1 MNSYLKLSSGS
12 EVFPMNRHRILVV
25 GLFSLLCYC
34 HGVKA
39 QETPA
44 LHEIFEDNRN
54 GWSLFERPYAKSMIA
69 NGAMYMEVADG
80 DIGFFNQK
88 HFQLDP
94 SKDFKLETIVEVRN
108 FRNGSFGLVW
118 GADEY
123 SNYQAMDISQN
134 GFFHIYSFKKKKV
147 TPILRP
153 DFLPTPLEEA
163 RKHTIVVRKTGGEI
177 FFEFNGQLLAQAKF
191 TPFQGTY
198 LGFHLRGQVSVKV
211 YEFNIYQETPEIRQ
225 AESTIANTVKENLG
239 SKINSQYSEKGVV
252 ISADGATLYVAR
264 GEHPKNFGSL
274 KKDDIWFSEKDS
286 VGEWAELQNIG
297 TPLNNSGNNFVI
309 SAAPDGNNLLVAN
322 TYLPDGRNLGGG
334 VSLTKRS
341 PTGWSIPEN
350 LVIND
355 YYNNADFV
363 DYCLSPNQNVLVM
376 ALERNDT
383 KGDMDLYCSFL
394 KSDNTWSAPA
404 HMGQE
409 VNSFAMDFSPF
420 IAADNETLY
429 FSSYGHP
436 GYGSADIFV
445 SRRLDDTWT
454 KWTEPE
460 NLGPDINTN
469 TWEANYTLDARGEY
483 AYLASVQ
490 HSMGNSDIF
499 RIPLPASARPK
510 PVVLVTGI
518 VLDASTGQPI
528 EAQIK
533 YFSLEDVGK
542 ELGQA
547 SSHPVTGRYTI
558 ILPAGGVYGFNAE
571 REGYIP
577 ESANLNASDINM
589 YAELQQN
596 LLLAPINVGAS
607 VRLNNIFFN
616 TNEAILQKESFAELD
631 RIIKLL
637 QAHPKMEIEIAGH
650 TDNTGTA
657 DYNLKLSQE
666 RSQAVIDYL
675 QTKGLSGRA
684 TAKGYGDTKPKTAN
698 ETEEGRS
705 LNRRVEIVIRKM

>member
-1 MNSYLKLSSGS
+1 MLL
-12 EVFPMNRHRILVV
+12 MNRHRILVA
-25 GLFSLLCYC
+25 GFFSLLSYC
-34 HGVKA
+34 SSVKA

-44 LHEIFEDNRN
+44 LHENFEDNRN
-54 GWSLFERPYAKSMIA
+54 GWSLFERQYARSMISK
-69 NGAMYMEVADG
+69 GALYMDVAEG
-80 DIGFFNQK
+80 DVGFFNQK
-88 HFQLDP
+88 HLQLDP
-94 SKDFKLETIVEVRN
+94 SKDFKLETTFEFKN
-108 FRNGSFGLVW
+108 FRSGSFGLVW
-118 GADEY
+118 GAGESGGKQVFDF
-123 SNYQAMDISQN
+123 NQN
-134 GFFHIYSFKKKKV
+134 GFFHVYIFKKNRV
-147 TPILRP
+147 IPILRP
-153 DFLPTPLEEA
+153 DFLPIPLQEEK
-163 RKHTIVVRKTGGEI
+163 KHTLTIKKVDQEI
-177 FFEFNGQLLAQAKF
+177 FFELDGQLLGKAKF
-191 TPFQGTY
+191 TAFQGTY
-198 LGFHLRGQVSVKV
+198 VGFRLRGRVSLKV
-211 YEFNIYQETPEIRQ
+211 YEFNAYQDIKEIRSVNAVTL
-225 AESTIANTVKENLG
+225 AESKENLG
-239 SKINSQYSEKGVV
+239 TKINSQHAEKGAV
-252 ISADGATLYVAR
+252 ISPDGAILYVAR
-264 GEHPKNFGSL
+264 DGHPMNFGSL
-274 KKDDIWFSEKDS
+274 KADDIWFSEKDS
-286 VGEWAELQNIG
+286 LGEWGQLKNIG
-297 TPLNNSGNNFVI
+297 KPLNNIGNNFVI
-309 SAAPDGNNLLVAN
+309 SVAPDGNNLLVAN
-322 TYLPDGRNLGGG
+322 TYLPDGTSLGGG
-334 VSLTKRS
+334 VSIAKRN

-394 KSDNTWSAPA
+394 KNDNTWSAPT

-510 PVVLVTGI
+510 PVVLVSGI

-577 ESANLNASDINM
+577 ESANLNASEINI
-589 YAELQQN
+589 YAELQQD

-616 TNEAILQKESFAELD
+616 TNEAVLQKESFAELD